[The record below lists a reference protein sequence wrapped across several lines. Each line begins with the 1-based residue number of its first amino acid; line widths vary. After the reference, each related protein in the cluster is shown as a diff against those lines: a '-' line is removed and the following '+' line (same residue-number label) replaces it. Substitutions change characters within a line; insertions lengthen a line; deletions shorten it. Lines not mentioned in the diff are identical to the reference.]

1 MRMNLLSESQ
11 GKDRH
16 DANFHTSKFQ
26 LNCLRIDLEEQP
38 PSEPLTQGFKN
49 KSTILPH
56 KFTSIAEGS
65 AILSMCA
72 LVLAHSRKSAKKSS
86 RTSGFVSSNPTSD
99 EASLCRTAPLEISKA
114 HHALRDKHSVWPQ
127 EPKHGHSLGGS
138 IRGKASRKSLEAK
151 NRRQT
156 CCGMKIQTTF
166 EPSTAAC
173 FQGISGWLEHLSK
186 LHSAEVVHRF
196 CTDSLQ

>member
-1 MRMNLLSESQ
+1 MDLDPGTLLRHIWQSHCILALEHEIAWDSMRMNLLSESQ

-86 RTSGFVSSNPTSD
+86 RIF
-99 EASLCRTAPLEISKA
+99 
-114 HHALRDKHSVWPQ
+114 
-127 EPKHGHSLGGS
+127 
-138 IRGKASRKSLEAK
+138 
-151 NRRQT
+151 
-156 CCGMKIQTTF
+156 
-166 EPSTAAC
+166 
-173 FQGISGWLEHLSK
+173 
-186 LHSAEVVHRF
+186 RF
-196 CTDSLQ
+196 CQLKSYFRWGFSVQDRTLGDLKSTPRSEGQTFCMAARTKAWS